1 MPRTNRSNKILSNK
15 TKHLRDS
22 NKKLVNIT
30 KQIKY
35 FDNFDDNIFRLS
47 YAITLIYTWI
57 FNSIYTSPNIDY
69 DINGTYCHQTGYLTI
84 YIFQVSLAFHPSVD
98 EMSTRNSWGI
108 NG

>member
-47 YAITLIYTWI
+47 CAITLIYTWI

-69 DINGTYCHQTGYLTI
+69 DINGYLLPPDW
-84 YIFQVSLAFHPSVD
+84 IFNHIHIPGQLSFS
-98 EMSTRNSWGI
+98 SFC
-108 NG
+108 